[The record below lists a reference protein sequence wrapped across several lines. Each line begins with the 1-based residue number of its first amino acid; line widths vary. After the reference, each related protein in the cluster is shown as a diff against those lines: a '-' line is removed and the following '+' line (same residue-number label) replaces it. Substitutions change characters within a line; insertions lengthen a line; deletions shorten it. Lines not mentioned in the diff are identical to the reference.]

1 MMVVA
6 TYNIKG
12 GVGKTSA
19 AVNLAALAAQDG
31 LRTLLWD
38 LDPQGAASFLFRVR
52 PKVRGGGRKLVR
64 GRSDVADVL
73 RGTDI
78 EGLDLLPADFSY
90 RHMDLALDASGKPIR
105 RLRKVLSPLA
115 EHYDLAVLDCPPSI
129 SLVSESVFDAA
140 DALLVPLIPSTLTLR
155 TFEQLADF
163 VDAEVE
169 RRPEIVAFFSMVD
182 RRKRLH
188 REVVETLPDGRRDVV
203 RTAIPAATEVEL
215 MGVERSPV
223 VVHAPRSRGARA
235 YAELWAEL
243 RDRLAL

>member
-188 REVVETLPDGRRDVV
+188 REVVETLPDGRRDVA

>member
-1 MMVVA
+1 VKVLA

-19 AVNLAALAAQDG
+19 AVNLAAMGARDG

-38 LDPQGAASFLFRVR
+38 LDPQGAASYLFRVR
-52 PKVRGGGRKLVR
+52 PKIKGGGRKLVR
-64 GRSDVADVL
+64 GRSDVADLL
-73 RGTDI
+73 RGTDV

-90 RHMDLALDASGKPIR
+90 RHMDLVLDESGKPSR
-105 RLRKVLSPLA
+105 RLRRVLAPLRD
-115 EHYDLAVLDCPPSI
+115 HYDVAILDCPPSI
-129 SLVSESVFDAA
+129 SLVSESVFDTA

-155 TFEQLADF
+155 TFDQLGEF
-163 VDAEVE
+163 VESEVK
-169 RRPEIVAFFSMVD
+169 RRPQIVAFFSMVD

-188 REVVETLPDGRRDVV
+188 REVVETLPDGRDDIA

-215 MGVERSPV
+215 MGVYRSPV
-223 VVHAPRSRGARA
+223 VVNAPRSRGGRA

-243 RDRLAL
+243 RERVGI

>member
-64 GRSDVADVL
+64 GRSDVTDVL

-90 RHMDLALDASGKPIR
+90 RHMDLALDESGKPTR

-115 EHYDLAVLDCPPSI
+115 EHYDLAILDCPPSI

-163 VDAEVE
+163 VDAEGE

-188 REVVETLPDGRRDVV
+188 REVVETLPDGRRDIAG
-203 RTAIPAATEVEL
+203 TAIPAATEVEL

-223 VVHAPRSRGARA
+223 VLHAPRSRGARA